1 MDNYLIIDGN
11 WLAYRSYFATNNS
24 TYIMKNKDGIPTNA
38 IYLFFNTFIN
48 CILEFNPNHVI
59 FTFDTPVKTEKH
71 ELLEDYKSNRKEMDN
86 DLKIQFPLIKEIIKL
101 MGIEQIEV
109 EGMEADDIIASI
121 SSQVSNNSVVKI
133 LSADKDLFQ
142 LVSKKVSIIKTNKI
156 GKFEEVNISN
166 FQEKYYPILPSQVAD
181 FKALVGDSSDNIKG
195 IAGLGPKTA
204 IKLINEF
211 ESIENLVYNKHKM
224 PEKILSKIEPN
235 IKYLELYKKITLIN
249 PVNKVVFSNK
259 LFNFHEIKNEELVYL
274 LDRLELKRLLKK
286 LEG

>member
-101 MGIEQIEV
+101 MGIEQIEI

-142 LVSKKVSIIKTNKI
+142 LVSEKVSIIKTNKI

-211 ESIENLVYNKHKM
+211 ESIENLVYNKHKI

-235 IKYLELYKKITLIN
+235 IKDLELYKKITLIN